1 MSSTR
6 RSAPR
11 TNDPLAEWVPAR
23 TAGTLGRWD
32 AADGEALALPGDRP
46 GPADGPP
53 QSVAHGM
60 ESRSPQGLRSLR
72 RLTRDRFLH
81 LEDLNRFHARHSG
94 WEAHFDRIGALLGHF
109 STAPDLTEFVQGVA
123 RWHWLRGLPSEPAVL
138 DEATWARLQLV
149 LGLPAAVGAPGPGSL
164 AGFSAAEERALR
176 ITSAFETGH
185 DLDFGAVAGNLQQ
198 QGFALGALQW
208 SLGTGALQPLLRDF
222 AAAQSPRL
230 DAIFANGAAQ
240 FRTMLNQN
248 HTEQLEFARTLSD
261 AAGQLLPPWKDRLA
275 ELAGDPAFRDIQ
287 LRTIRARMD
296 VAVRQARE
304 LSFRTERGLIML
316 FDVVTQHGEGWR
328 KRGNRGQRFQ
338 DQTAE
343 RELLERERLLLLA
356 DLLADT
362 TPERYRGEV
371 RARLRTIALGTG
383 MVKGRRFDL
392 ARDFGPSDF
401 PFE

>member
-11 TNDPLAEWVPAR
+11 TNDPLSEWVPAR

-32 AADGEALALPGDRP
+32 AADDEALGLPGDLP
-46 GPADGPP
+46 GPADSPP
-53 QSVAHGM
+53 QPVAHGM

-72 RLTRDRFLH
+72 RLTRDRFLG
-81 LEDLNRFHARHSG
+81 LEDLNRHHARQSG
-94 WEAHFDRIGALLGHF
+94 WEAHFDRISALLGHF
-109 STAPDLTEFVQGVA
+109 STDLDLTEFVQGVA
-123 RWHWLRGLPSEPAVL
+123 RWHWLRGVPSEPAVL
-138 DEATWARLQLV
+138 DETAWARLQLV

-176 ITSAFETGH
+176 ITSAFETGR
-185 DLDFGAVAGNLQQ
+185 DLDFGAVTGNVQQ

-208 SLGTGALQPLLRDF
+208 NLGTGALQPLLRDF
-222 AAAQSPRL
+222 AAARSARL
-230 DAIFANGAAQ
+230 DAILGDGAAQ
-240 FRTMLNQN
+240 FRSMLNQN

-261 AAGQLLPPWKDRLA
+261 NAGQLAPPWKGRLA
-275 ELAGDPAFRDIQ
+275 ELAGDPAFREIQ
-287 LRTIRARMD
+287 LRTMRARMD

-304 LSFRTERGLIML
+304 LSLRTERGLVML

-328 KRGNRGQRFQ
+328 KRGSRGQRFQ

-343 RELLERERLLLLA
+343 RELLEREQLLLLA

-362 TPERYRGEV
+362 TPERYREEV
-371 RARLRTIALGTG
+371 RARRRTIALGTG
-383 MVKGRRFDL
+383 TVNGRPFDL
-392 ARDFGPSDF
+392 PREFGLNDF